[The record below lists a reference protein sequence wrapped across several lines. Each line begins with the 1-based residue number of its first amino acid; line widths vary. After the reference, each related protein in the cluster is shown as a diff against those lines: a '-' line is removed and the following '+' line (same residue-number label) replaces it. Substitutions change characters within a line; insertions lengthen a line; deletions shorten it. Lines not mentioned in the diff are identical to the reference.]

1 VIIRWTPTALHDLQS
16 AHDYV
21 ASDKPDAAADIAE
34 HLLEAIDAL
43 ARHPHM
49 GRKGR
54 VAGTRELIVRPY
66 VIVYRVRADAIE
78 LVAILHTARRWP
90 DSFQS

>member
-1 VIIRWTPTALHDLQS
+1 VIIRWTPTALHDIQS

-21 ASDKPDAAADIAE
+21 ASDKPDAAVGVVE
-34 HLLEAIDAL
+34 ELLEAIDAL
-43 ARHPHM
+43 TRHPQM
-49 GRKGR
+49 GRRGR

-66 VIVYRVRADAIE
+66 VIVYRVRGEAIE